1 MRLNILL
8 DFLLLNRQITSNVLN
23 WLMEF
28 VKTVKFKCNR
38 IFTFNCILM
47 HFLSLFY
54 IYKIIVVYRC
64 FDF

>member
-1 MRLNILL
+1 MRLNILH
-8 DFLLLNRQITSNVLN
+8 DFLLLNRKITSNVLN

-54 IYKIIVVYRC
+54 VYNNGC
-64 FDF
+64 LPLL

>member
-1 MRLNILL
+1 MRLNILH

-47 HFLSLFY
+47 HFLSLFIY
-54 IYKIIVVYRC
+54 IIMVVYRC

>member
-1 MRLNILL
+1 MRLNILH
-8 DFLLLNRQITSNVLN
+8 DFLLFNRQITSNVLN

-28 VKTVKFKCNR
+28 VKTVKFKWNR

-54 IYKIIVVYRC
+54 VYNNGC
-64 FDF
+64 LPLL